1 MKSKGTER
9 REGEVANLSPMMAMP
24 REVEVQGQNA
34 KPLRNAGV
42 VGTAES
48 GCLGRIGAARVRE
61 IQTLSHAGSQPSV
74 TVRCL
79 ERAVPALRPVCG
91 RDTPYFR
98 RNCVTHG
105 SACSLF
111 RMFAPPANARLLN
124 RLRTSTRLAVFVLLL
139 FGLKIGAAAA
149 CVGHDMADL
158 GFGQEAGE
166 YAANLKAPPSTGTGD
181 DPVPT
186 PSAHASSCSHGACH
200 QVADVAV
207 VPACFVFMTG
217 HMPASGAGSRPP
229 EPPLQAQ
236 LRPPII

>member
-1 MKSKGTER
+1 
-9 REGEVANLSPMMAMP
+9 VANLSPMMAMP